1 MMRAVHGDIGKG
13 ASMTLPF
20 GRLCVGAAFLFAPV
34 FAGAAGLSVPAGA
47 HVSLNGGSAAL
58 AGQDLRV
65 DGALA
70 LGSGSLFGLNALRTG
85 TGAQADLGSGLV
97 ELFGDWENRGTIVA
111 GTSQVHLLDGPADSA
126 ILGSTTFASLAL
138 VSSGGKRYHF
148 ESGLTQTVSGQLTVQ
163 GASGAPIQVDV
174 TQPGTTAFLDLLPSG
189 TQTISHVGV
198 SDVHASGQPLAP
210 NLSNEGGRG
219 NDQGWFGNG
228 GGPGPGAAVPA
239 PTLSPATLF
248 LLALAIGLAA
258 LRARRRI
265 SGDDTP

>member
-1 MMRAVHGDIGKG
+1 MMLLIGR
-13 ASMTLPF
+13 SCM
-20 GRLCVGAAFLFAPV
+20 GAALLCAPA

-58 AGQDLRV
+58 AGQDLRI

-70 LGSGSLFGLNALRTG
+70 LGSGSLFGLDALRTG
-85 TGAQADLGSGLV
+85 AGAQADLGSGLV
-97 ELFGDWENRGTIVA
+97 ELSGDWENRGTLVA
-111 GTSQVHLLDGPADSA
+111 GTSQVRLLDGQADSA

-138 VSSGGKRYHF
+138 VSSSGKRYHF

-163 GASGAPIQVDV
+163 GASGLPIQVDV
-174 TQPGTTAFLDLLPSG
+174 TQPGSTAFLDLLPSG
-189 TQTISHVGV
+189 TQAIAHVGV

-210 NLSNEGGRG
+210 TLSNEGGRG

-239 PTLSPATLF
+239 PTLSPAALF
-248 LLALAIGLAA
+248 LFALAIGLAA
-258 LRARRRI
+258 LRARRRV